1 MEGCMRIT
9 KRISAGRSSVVGAM
23 LAAFLVAG
31 TAERAGAETIP
42 SSRAEIQL
50 SFAPLVK
57 QVAPA
62 VVNIYTHTVV
72 TQQQPL
78 SPLFNDPFFRQFFG
92 DDFFGK
98 PVERDQNS
106 LGSGVLVRA
115 DGLIVTNVHVIKG
128 AQEIKVVLS
137 DGREFTAT
145 PVTMD
150 EQTDIALLK
159 IDPAGAELPV
169 LELAD
174 SDALEVGDL
183 VLAIGNPFGVGQTV
197 TSGIISALARTR
209 RGINDYGFFIQT
221 DAAINPGNSGGPLVT
236 LDGRLAGINTAIVSR
251 SGGSVGIGFA
261 IPANMVRTVIAAA
274 DNGGEV
280 VRPWIGAT
288 GQAVTAELAEGFGL
302 DHPGGVVI
310 NNIFPD
316 GPAAKAGLEVGD
328 VVVAVEDKAVTDPE
342 ALRFRLAT
350 LPIGDTAR
358 LSVNRQGK
366 LLTIPVELVAAPD
379 RPEPDATAL
388 DGDNPLAGATIA
400 NVSPALAEQLGLNG
414 VWSGVV
420 VIEVARNSPARRVGF
435 RPGDLLLEL
444 NGAKLESVAGLLQSI
459 AAADGHWSIKVR
471 RRDKVETLELG

>member
-1 MEGCMRIT
+1 MTSAYRIL
-9 KRISAGRSSVVGAM
+9 IGRRPLAVALILVFLLLGAVGP
-23 LAAFLVAG
+23 
-31 TAERAGAETIP
+31 AGAETVP

-50 SFAPLVK
+50 SFAPLVR

-62 VVNIYTHTVV
+62 VVNIYTHSVV
-72 TQQQPL
+72 TQQQSM

-92 DDFFGK
+92 EDFFGK
-98 PVERDQNS
+98 PVEREQNA

-137 DGREFTAT
+137 DGREFAAT
-145 PVTMD
+145 PVTVD

-159 IDPAGAELPV
+159 IDPAGAALPI
-169 LELAD
+169 LDLAD

-221 DAAINPGNSGGPLVT
+221 DAAINPGNSGGALVT

-261 IPANMVRTVIAAA
+261 IPANMVRTVIAAV
-274 DNGGEV
+274 DTGGQV

-288 GQAVTAELAEGFGL
+288 GQPVTAALAEGFGL
-302 DHPGGVVI
+302 DRPGGVVI
-310 NNIFPD
+310 NNIYPD
-316 GPAAKAGLEVGD
+316 GPAARAGLEVGD
-328 VVVAVEDKAVTDPE
+328 IVTAVDDRPVTDPE

-358 LSVNRQGK
+358 LSVKRKGESLTVPVK
-366 LLTIPVELVAAPD
+366 LVGAPD
-379 RPEPDATAL
+379 TPAPESTEL
-388 DGDNPLAGATIA
+388 DDHNPLAGATVA
-400 NVSPALAEQLGLNG
+400 NVSPALAEQLGLDG

-420 VIEVARNSPARRVGF
+420 VTDVARNSAARRVGF
-435 RPGDLLLEL
+435 RPGDLLLEM
-444 NGAKLESVAGLLQSI
+444 NDTKLESVGDLQRSI
-459 AAADGHWSIKVR
+459 AAAAGHWRIRVR
-471 RRDKVETLELG
+471 RGDKVDTLDLS

>member
-1 MEGCMRIT
+1 MTTPNSMWRP
-9 KRISAGRSSVVGAM
+9 AVFGAM
-23 LAAFLVAG
+23 LAAILVPG
-31 TAERAGAETIP
+31 TVNRSAAETVP
-42 SSRAEIQL
+42 SSRAEITL

-62 VVNIYTHTVV
+62 VVNIYTHSVV
-72 TQQQPL
+72 MQQPA

-98 PVERDQNS
+98 PIERNQNA

-115 DGLIVTNVHVIKG
+115 DGLIVTNVHVIAG

-137 DGREFTAT
+137 DGREFQAT
-145 PVTMD
+145 PVTQD

-221 DAAINPGNSGGPLVT
+221 DAAINPGNSGGALVT

-274 DNGGEV
+274 DNGGHV

-328 VVVAVEDKAVTDPE
+328 IVVAVEDKTVTDPE

-350 LPIGDTAR
+350 MPIGDTAK
-358 LSVNRQGK
+358 LTIKRQGTE
-366 LLTIPVELVAAPD
+366 LIVPVELVAAPD
-379 RPEPDATAL
+379 TPEPDATAL
-388 DGDNPLAGATIA
+388 EGDNPLAGATVA

-420 VIEVARNSPARRVGF
+420 VVEVARNSPARRVGF

-444 NGAKLESVAGLLQSI
+444 NGTKLETVAILEQFI
-459 AAADGHWSIKVR
+459 AAADGRWRIKVR
-471 RRDKVETLELG
+471 RRDKIETLELS

>member
-1 MEGCMRIT
+1 MTISMRIPAAQWMAA
-9 KRISAGRSSVVGAM
+9 IALLAALFVAGAAGR
-23 LAAFLVAG
+23 AA
-31 TAERAGAETIP
+31 AEDVP

-50 SFAPLVK
+50 TFAPLVK
-57 QVAPA
+57 QAAPA

-98 PVERDQNS
+98 PVERDQNA

-115 DGLIVTNVHVIKG
+115 DGLVVTNVHVIKG

-145 PVTMD
+145 PVTVD
-150 EQTDIALLK
+150 DQTDIALLK

-221 DAAINPGNSGGPLVT
+221 DAAINPGNSGGALVT
-236 LDGRLAGINTAIVSR
+236 LDGRLAGINTAIVTR
-251 SGGSVGIGFA
+251 TGGSVGIGFA

-274 DNGGEV
+274 DNGGQVE
-280 VRPWIGAT
+280 RPWIGAT
-288 GQAVTAELAEGFGL
+288 GQPVTVELAEGFGL

-328 VVVAVEDKAVTDPE
+328 VVTAVDDKPVTDPE

-350 LPIGDTAR
+350 LPIGDMAR
-358 LSVNRQGK
+358 LSVNRKGK
-366 LLTIPVELVAAPD
+366 LLIVPVELVAAPD
-379 RPEPDATAL
+379 IPAPDATEV
-388 DGDNPLAGATIA
+388 DGRGPLAGATVA
-400 NVSPALAEQLGLNG
+400 NVSPALAERLGLNG
-414 VWSGVV
+414 VWAGVV
-420 VIEVARNSPARRVGF
+420 VVDVARNSPARRVGF

-444 NGAKLESVAGLLQSI
+444 NGAKLETVEDLMKSI
-459 AAADGHWSIKVR
+459 AAADSHWSVKVR
-471 RRDKVETLELG
+471 RHDQVQTLELS

>member
-1 MEGCMRIT
+1 MTIT
-9 KRISAGRSSVVGAM
+9 KRIPAARWAATSAL
-23 LAAFLVAG
+23 LAALFLAG
-31 TAERAGAETIP
+31 GGGRAAAEDVP

-98 PVERDQNS
+98 PVERDQNA

-115 DGLIVTNVHVIKG
+115 DGLVVTNVHVIKG

-137 DGREFTAT
+137 DGREFTAK
-145 PVTMD
+145 PVTVD
-150 EQTDIALLK
+150 DQTDIALLK

-197 TSGIISALARTR
+197 TSGIISALARTQ

-221 DAAINPGNSGGPLVT
+221 DAAINPGNSGGALVT
-236 LDGRLAGINTAIVSR
+236 LDGRLAGINTAIVTR
-251 SGGSVGIGFA
+251 TGGSVGIGFA

-274 DNGGEV
+274 DNGGQV

-288 GQAVTAELAEGFGL
+288 GQPVTAELAEGFGL
-302 DHPGGVVI
+302 AHPGGVVI

-316 GPAAKAGLEVGD
+316 GPAAMAGLEVGD
-328 VVVAVEDKAVTDPE
+328 VVTAVDDKPVTDPE

-358 LSVNRQGK
+358 LSVNRKGK
-366 LLTIPVELVAAPD
+366 LLIVPVELVAAPD
-379 RPEPDATAL
+379 SPEPDATEV
-388 DGDNPLAGATIA
+388 DGRGPLAGATVA

-414 VWSGVV
+414 VWTGVV
-420 VIEVARNSPARRVGF
+420 VVEVARNSSARRVGF

-444 NGAKLESVAGLLQSI
+444 NGAKLESVEDLMKSI
-459 AAADGHWSIKVR
+459 AAAGSHWSVKVR
-471 RRDKVETLELG
+471 RHDQVQTLELS

>member
-1 MEGCMRIT
+1 MTIT
-9 KRISAGRSSVVGAM
+9 KRIPAARWAATSALLAALFLAGGAGR
-23 LAAFLVAG
+23 AA
-31 TAERAGAETIP
+31 AEDVP

-98 PVERDQNS
+98 PVERDQNA

-115 DGLIVTNVHVIKG
+115 DGLVVTNVHVIKG

-137 DGREFTAT
+137 DGREFTAK
-145 PVTMD
+145 PVTVD
-150 EQTDIALLK
+150 DQTDIALLK

-197 TSGIISALARTR
+197 TSGIISALARTQ

-221 DAAINPGNSGGPLVT
+221 DAAINPGNSGGALVT
-236 LDGRLAGINTAIVSR
+236 LDGRLAGINTAIVTR
-251 SGGSVGIGFA
+251 TGGSVGIGFA
-261 IPANMVRTVIAAA
+261 IPANMVRTVIAAV
-274 DNGGEV
+274 DNGGQV

-288 GQAVTAELAEGFGL
+288 GQPVTAELAEGFGL
-302 DHPGGVVI
+302 AH
-310 NNIFPD
+310 
-316 GPAAKAGLEVGD
+316 
-328 VVVAVEDKAVTDPE
+328 
-342 ALRFRLAT
+342 
-350 LPIGDTAR
+350 
-358 LSVNRQGK
+358 
-366 LLTIPVELVAAPD
+366 PD
-379 RPEPDATAL
+379 RKSTR
-388 DGDNPLAGATIA
+388 
-400 NVSPALAEQLGLNG
+400 LN
-414 VWSGVV
+414 SSR
-420 VIEVARNSPARRVGF
+420 IQKSRMPSSA
-435 RPGDLLLEL
+435 
-444 NGAKLESVAGLLQSI
+444 
-459 AAADGHWSIKVR
+459 
-471 RRDKVETLELG
+471 

>member
-1 MEGCMRIT
+1 MDVRMTLSRLRKGPRA
-9 KRISAGRSSVVGAM
+9 RAAAA
-23 LAAFLVAG
+23 LAALLLVGVAG
-31 TAERAGAETIP
+31 PAASDTVPT
-42 SSRAEIQL
+42 SRAEIAL

-62 VVNIYTHTVV
+62 VVNIYTHAVV
-72 TQQQPL
+72 TQQRSL
-78 SPLFNDPFFRQFFG
+78 SPLFNDPFFKQFFG

-98 PVERDQNS
+98 PVERDQNA
-106 LGSGVLVRA
+106 LGSGVIVRA

-137 DGREFTAT
+137 DGREFAAA
-145 PVTMD
+145 PVTVD
-150 EQTDIALLK
+150 EQTDIALLR
-159 IDPAGAELPV
+159 IDPMGADLPV

-221 DAAINPGNSGGPLVT
+221 DAAINPGNSGGALVT

-274 DNGGEV
+274 DNGGQV

-288 GQAVTAELAEGFGL
+288 GQSVTADLAEGFGL
-302 DHPGGVVI
+302 NRPGGVVI
-310 NNIFPD
+310 NNIFAG
-316 GPAAKAGLEVGD
+316 GPADKAGLEVGD
-328 VVVAVEDKAVTDPE
+328 IVTAIDDKPVQDPE

-350 LPIGDTAR
+350 LPIGETAK
-358 LSVNRQGK
+358 LAINRDGRE
-366 LLTIPVELVAAPD
+366 LVVPVELVAAPET
-379 RPEPDATAL
+379 PEPDATAI
-388 DGDNPLAGATIA
+388 DGRNPLSGATVA

-414 VWSGVV
+414 VWDGVV
-420 VIEVARNSPARRVGF
+420 VVEVARDSPARRVGF

-444 NGAKLESVAGLLQSI
+444 NGVKLATVHGLKQAMQSAGE
-459 AAADGHWSIKVR
+459 HWRLKVR
-471 RRDKVETLELG
+471 RRDQVETLELS

>member
-1 MEGCMRIT
+1 MTRKTLGRMNMRT
-9 KRISAGRSSVVGAM
+9 
-23 LAAFLVAG
+23 LAAAG
-31 TAERAGAETIP
+31 LLAVGLAGLPGPIAADTVP
-42 SSRAEIQL
+42 SSREEIAL

-57 QVAPA
+57 RVAPA
-62 VVNIYTHTVV
+62 VVNIYTHSVV
-72 TQQQPL
+72 TRQGPL
-78 SPLFNDPFFRQFFG
+78 TPLFDDPFFKQFFG
-92 DDFFGK
+92 EDFFGR
-98 PVERDQNS
+98 PVERDQNA
-106 LGSGVLVRA
+106 LGSGVIVRA

-137 DGREFTAT
+137 DGREFAAKPLTL
-145 PVTMD
+145 D
-150 EQTDIALLK
+150 EQTDVALLK
-159 IDPAGAELPV
+159 IDPGAAELPV

-221 DAAINPGNSGGPLVT
+221 DAAINPGNSGGALVT

-274 DNGGEV
+274 DNGGTV

-288 GQAVTAELAEGFGL
+288 GQPVTAELAEGFGL

-310 NNIFPD
+310 NNIFEG
-316 GPAAKAGLEVGD
+316 GPAAAAGLEVGD
-328 VVVAVEDKAVTDPE
+328 IVTAVEGKAVQDPE
-342 ALRFRLAT
+342 SLRFRLAT
-350 LPIGDTAR
+350 LPVGGTAR
-358 LSVNRQGK
+358 LTVSRDGK
-366 LLTIPVELVAAPD
+366 EVTIPVQLVAAPD
-379 RPEPDATAL
+379 KPEPDATAL
-388 DGDNPLAGATIA
+388 EGHSPLTGATVA

-414 VWSGVV
+414 VWTGVV
-420 VIEVARNSPARRVGF
+420 VVEVARNSPARRVGF

-444 NGAKLESVAGLLQSI
+444 NDAKIDTVQGLMQTIETAGS
-459 AAADGHWSIKVR
+459 HWRLKVR
-471 RRDKVETLELG
+471 RRDQVETLELS